1 MRINHQ
7 PKNKRVYYLLKIV
20 LTLFLYS
27 SSNTYLAAQEN
38 NFDKIVGAFQDY
50 SKREIE
56 KHQVSRC

>member
-38 NFDKIVGAFQDY
+38 NFDKPEACIRDFELIC
-50 SKREIE
+50 SFPLN
-56 KHQVSRC
+56 KHV